1 MIKHIIFF
9 KLKTY
14 TQEEKKE
21 ILDEMEKRF
30 LDLRSK
36 IQEIKYLE
44 VGKNFNMREVAFDI
58 CLYTHFNNKMDLE
71 VYQHHTAH
79 KDLLN
84 YLATIE
90 REIAV
95 VDYEI

>member
-14 TQEEKKE
+14 TAEEKKE
-21 ILDEMEKRF
+21 ILAEMEKRF
-30 LDLRSK
+30 LDLRSN
-36 IQEIKYLE
+36 IQEIRYLE
-44 VGKNFNMREVAFDI
+44 VGKNFNEREVAFDI
-58 CLYTHFNNKMDLE
+58 CLYTHFENKVDLD
-71 VYQHHTAH
+71 VYQHHSAH

-84 YLATIE
+84 YLATID